1 MEAYR
6 ANIAAS
12 DESAL
17 EGSPVFE
24 VMEKRID
31 ASWEGT
37 ATDLLTM
44 LEEHDGACDLARQ
57 HDDRCDLI
65 TTFGKKC
72 TCGKTNTCT
81 CGMTRVKQDHA
92 WPKNSRSLSSAIRR
106 LIPNA
111 ERLGWKFVFGRSG
124 SNRDRTIRIEK
135 GSDDIPF

>member
-6 ANIAAS
+6 ANIAAG

-17 EGSPVFE
+17 EGSPIFE

-31 ASWEGT
+31 GSWEGT

-44 LEEHDGACDLARQ
+44 LEEHD
-57 HDDRCDLI
+57 DRCDLV
-65 TTFGKKC
+65 TTLGKS
-72 TCGKTNTCT
+72 CT
-81 CGMTRVKQDHA
+81 CGMTRIKQDHA

-111 ERLGWKFVFGRSG
+111 ERLGWTFVFGRSRSEEG
-124 SNRDRTIRIEK
+124 SRERTIRIEK
-135 GSDDIPF
+135 GLDAIPF